1 MEIARGLGSKERR
14 EQRVDEKER
23 RKREKKKRN
32 NESGERNFR
41 VKKEERKY

>member
-1 MEIARGLGSKERR
+1 MEIAQGLRSKERR